1 MKSIFYKLPESKRE
15 RIVKACL
22 AEFGA
27 HDYDKAAL
35 DRIVEAAD
43 ISKGGL
49 YEYISSKEELYLFI
63 VDLSYS
69 QLYDYLHAR
78 LDRVGTT
85 LPDDL
90 LDRFSVVARAA
101 IDFYIEHPEM
111 IGIIVKTTH
120 IDDRELADKL
130 DAIFDQ
136 HFAGIFNSAGETRL
150 AFPKTRVIELLKWIL
165 AKTRNDFLREIAAGS
180 DKRTVF
186 AKYIEE
192 WDFFLEV
199 LRNGIYTK

>member
-1 MKSIFYKLPESKRE
+1 MKSIFYKLPEAKRE

-27 HDYDKAAL
+27 HDYEKAAL

-78 LDRVGTT
+78 LDKAGTT

-90 LDRFSVVARAA
+90 LDRFAVVSRAA
-101 IDFYIEHPEM
+101 IDFYIDNPEM

-120 IDDRELADKL
+120 IDERELADKL

-136 HFAGIFNSAGETRL
+136 HFAGIFNSAGETNL

-165 AKTRNDFLREIAAGS
+165 AKTRNDFLKEMTLGS

-186 AKYIEE
+186 AKYIDE
-192 WDFFLEV
+192 WDFVLEV
-199 LRNGIYTK
+199 LRKGIYTK